1 MPGELSPS
9 AQKVEDALRA
19 QEIDCRVVE
28 LPSSARSAQEA
39 AQAIGCQVEQII
51 KSLVFQGQ
59 LTQKPVLILASGV
72 NRVDEQK
79 IGALVSEP
87 IEKANAD
94 FVRQRTGFAIGGVP
108 PVAHTEPMETLIDED
123 LLQYEEV
130 WAAAGTPRAVFKLDP
145 GDLKRITGGRVVS
158 IK

>member
-1 MPGELSPS
+1 MSGELSPS
-9 AQKVEDALRA
+9 ARKVQEALRA
-19 QEIDCRVVE
+19 HEIDCRVVE

-39 AQAIGCQVEQII
+39 AQAIGCQVEQIV
-51 KSLVFQGQ
+51 KSLVFQGR
-59 LTQKPVLILASGV
+59 LTQKPVLILASGA
-72 NRVDEQK
+72 NRVDEKK

-94 FVRQRTGFAIGGVP
+94 FVRKQTGFAIGGVP
-108 PVAHTEPMETLIDED
+108 PVAHAEAMETLIDED
-123 LLQYEEV
+123 LLQYQEV
-130 WAAAGTPRAVFKLDP
+130 WAAAGTPHAVFKLDP